1 VSLVADRM
9 SLIDASGIRKVFDL
23 AARMKNPINLAIGQP
38 DYDVPQPIKDAAIEA
53 IRCGR
58 NQYTQTQ
65 GIVEL
70 RQRLAAT
77 LTAQFGLAD
86 PAVLVTSGVSGG
98 LLLALLATVNPGDEV
113 LIADPYFVMYK
124 HLTNLV
130 GARPVFVDTYPD
142 FRLTAARL
150 QPHLTPRTRVLMLN
164 SPANP
169 SGAVLSAGEIDDLLA
184 LAARH
189 KLLVITDEIYDGFC
203 YDAPYQSAFG
213 RYEPTVLL
221 KGFSKTWG
229 MTGWRLGWA
238 AGPREIIQAMT
249 MLQQYSFVCAPSVV
263 QWAGLQALD
272 TDMTAARDDFRQRR
286 DMIYEALRGDFE
298 VQKPGGAFY
307 IFPQAPGG
315 RAEEFVAEAIRRS
328 VLIIPGNVFSERAT
342 HFRISYAAGRDALC
356 RGAEILCQIAREMK

>member
-1 VSLVADRM
+1 MSLVADRM

-23 AARMKNPINLAIGQP
+23 AAKMKNPINLSIGQP
-38 DYDVPQPIKDAAIEA
+38 DYDVPQPVKDAAIEA
-53 IRCGR
+53 IRGGR

-65 GIVEL
+65 GTPEL
-70 RQRLAAT
+70 RARLAA
-77 LTAQFGLAD
+77 LVAEQFGVSDA
-86 PAVLVTSGVSGG
+86 AVLVTSGVSGG

-130 GARPVFVDTYPD
+130 GGRPVFVDTYPD

-150 QPHLTPRTRVLMLN
+150 ERHITPRARVLLLN

-169 SGAVLSAGEIDDLLA
+169 TGVALARGEIDDLVA
-184 LAARH
+184 VAARH
-189 KLLVITDEIYDGFC
+189 GLLVLTDEIYDGFC
-203 YDAPYQSAFG
+203 YDAPYESAFG
-213 RYEPTVLL
+213 RYEKTVLL

-238 AGPREIIQAMT
+238 TGPGEVIQAMT
-249 MLQQYSFVCAPSVV
+249 MLQQYSFVCAPSMV
-263 QWAGLQALD
+263 QWAGLAALG
-272 TDMTAARDDFRQRR
+272 TDMTAAQDDFRERR
-286 DMIYEALRGDFE
+286 DMIYNALRDDFE

-328 VLIIPGNVFSERAT
+328 VLIIPGNVFSERAS
-342 HFRISYAAGRDALC
+342 HFRISYAASREALR